1 MKKILILIFAG
12 TILFNASDFIH
23 PLDFKNSIVEKQK
36 VMEFI
41 VNDVKEIYTKCC
53 LNLGIKQSVDVNVV
67 AVNTIRYKGKTKTQ
81 FTRKGRFTG
90 KTPRFKK
97 AIVTIKE
104 GQTLDLFEEVSTSI

>member
-1 MKKILILIFAG
+1 MHKILIK
-12 TILFNASDFIH
+12 
-23 PLDFKNSIVEKQK
+23 PLVTEKMTELMERENKYGFVVDYNSNKIEIAKAIEKK
-36 VMEFI
+36 F
-41 VNDVKEIYTKCC
+41 
-53 LNLGIKQSVDVNVV
+53 DVNVV

-104 GQTLDLFEEVSTSI
+104 GQTLDLFEEV